1 MKLLIL
7 RFSSIGD
14 IVLTTPLL
22 RCLKTQLKDVVIH
35 YATKKSFSSLLENNV
50 YLDKIHL
57 LDDSDHKLIAELKQ
71 ENYDLVIDLHHN
83 LRTFRIKKALG
94 VKAYSYNKLN
104 LKKAL
109 LVTLKINQ
117 LPKIHIVDR
126 YMETVARL
134 GVKNDLKGLDYF
146 LNKEDVYDLHQLP
159 LSFNAG
165 FVAFAIGGQH
175 FTKRLP
181 VHKIIELCQNIK
193 EPIVLLGGGKD
204 DEQTAEK
211 VVNYFSN
218 QEKIVSLVSKLSL
231 NQSAYLVQKAIK
243 VITHD
248 TGMMHIAAAFKK
260 EIIVIWGNTVPD
272 FGMYPYLTKYKNVEV
287 ADLNCRP
294 CSKIGFDKCP
304 KGHFMCMENQEFNTI

>member
-57 LDDSDHKLIAELKQ
+57 LDDSDHKLITELKQ

-146 LNKEDVYDLHQLP
+146 LNKEDVYDLQQFP